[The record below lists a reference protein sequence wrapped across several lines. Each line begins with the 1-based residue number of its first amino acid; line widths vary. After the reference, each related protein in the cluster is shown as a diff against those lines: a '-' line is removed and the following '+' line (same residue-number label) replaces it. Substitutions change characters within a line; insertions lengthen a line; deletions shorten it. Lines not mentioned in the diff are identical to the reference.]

1 MVGHCVEVPCNPDR
15 EAEMTEREHDRRRGS
30 GWYAILG
37 LALLTVS
44 GCGGSS
50 VNAATDGPTTTAD
63 TGTAVRRG
71 SQVETTTTEASPR
84 PGSGIAGAV
93 YRSAC
98 GSQVDCAAPP
108 EPVAAEVR
116 VSRADAAAVIGSAH
130 TNSVGRFQ
138 VAVPPGDYQ
147 VRAKPDHA
155 SILCEPSAVTVADG
169 FTEITLTC
177 S

>member
-1 MVGHCVEVPCNPDR
+1 
-15 EAEMTEREHDRRRGS
+15 MTEHGRRWEAAS
-30 GWYAILG
+30 YAILG

-50 VNAATDGPTTTAD
+50 VDAASGGPTTTAD
-63 TGTAVRRG
+63 TGTAVRRS
-71 SQVETTTTEASPR
+71 SQVETTTTEVSPT

-98 GSQVDCAAPP
+98 GSQADCAAPP
-108 EPVAAEVR
+108 EPVAAEIQ
-116 VSRADAAAVIGSAH
+116 VSRADAAAVIASAR
-130 TNSVGRFQ
+130 TNPVGRFQ
-138 VAVPPGDYQ
+138 LAVPAGDYK
-147 VRAKPDHA
+147 VRANPDDT
-155 SILCEPSAVTVADG
+155 SILCEPAAVTVADG